1 MIQYHYQTEFRI
13 KDQAKYTE
21 WINAVVSSMDSRI
34 DQLNYIFMTD
44 ESLLELNKEYLN
56 HDYYTDIITFP
67 YSEGQDIK
75 GDIFISTDRVW
86 ENSKDLQLPIDEEM
100 RRVMIHGVL
109 HLIGLKDKTEEES
122 VEMRAAENNA
132 LEMFH
137 VER

>member
-13 KDQAKYTE
+13 KDQGKYTD
-21 WINAVVSSMDSRI
+21 WINAVVHSMDSRV

-56 HDYYTDIITFP
+56 HDYFTDIITFP
-67 YSEGQDIK
+67 YSEGPDIS

-86 ENSKDLQLPIDEEM
+86 ENSKDLHLPMEEEM

-109 HLIGLKDKTEEES
+109 HLIGLRDKTEKES